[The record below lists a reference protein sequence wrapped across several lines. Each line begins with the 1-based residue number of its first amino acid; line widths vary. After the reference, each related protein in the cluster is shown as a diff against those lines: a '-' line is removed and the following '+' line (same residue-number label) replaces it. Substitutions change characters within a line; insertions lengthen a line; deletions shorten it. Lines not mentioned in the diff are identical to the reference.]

1 MKSLLVLHD
10 ASAPSFCYYG
20 SPEPKPGTKMSL
32 EIFGGVLE
40 YAAREKLALNIVC
53 GVDGLDHDMK
63 ALIEAKEI
71 PYFCYLPAAATNGYP
86 QEIPVLEA
94 HDSSG
99 VDNLTTDTHAS
110 AVLRFSRQDMG
121 ELPGIWEKLAR
132 KVYRVVVVPTDIG
145 KWNMDSIHLYEK
157 TLSRLSDKLKAI
169 YLSTGDPDIELNILS
184 DRMVLSDGSP
194 IECNAGL
201 DHLTVMPDGTL
212 SICPGFGLDGENV
225 TGTLDSGPD
234 IANKHLLSRDHAP
247 ICLGCDAHQ
256 CRRCVYINQR
266 TTLEVNTGPWQQ
278 CRAAHLE
285 REASRLLLIELKK
298 NGLFPRQKLIKEI
311 EYTDPLELVLNP
323 QKFKEQEPPEAA
335 AKKKN
340 VKKRKKADTADVK
353 KRPYVSEPP
362 QSSKPVSK
370 KIPMCKEL
378 PMANKA
384 VAKVTPEE
392 RDTIRQLHLKKSGIS
407 ELFSSLARL
416 DADTLESSPLYDKL
430 IADMGSVGLEFQAWW
445 DKMAQNYNWPTEAG
459 KKWRIDFDTCEIFLD

>member
-20 SPEPKPGTKMSL
+20 SPEPKPETKMSS
-32 EIFGGVLE
+32 EVFEKVLE

-71 PYFCYLPAAATNGYP
+71 PHFCYLPAAATNGDP

-94 HDSSG
+94 HDSAG
-99 VDNLTTDTHAS
+99 VDTLATDTHAS
-110 AVLRFSRQDMG
+110 AVLRFSRQEIG
-121 ELPGIWEKLAR
+121 ELPEIWEALAR
-132 KVYRVVVVPTDIG
+132 KVYRVVVVPTDIAM
-145 KWNMDSIHLYEK
+145 WDMDAIRLYEK
-157 TLSRLSDKLKAI
+157 TLSSLSDRLKAI

-184 DRMVLSDGSP
+184 DRMVLNDGSP

-247 ICLGCDAHQ
+247 ICLVCDAYQ

-266 TTLEVNTGPWQQ
+266 TTLEVNTGPWQI

-285 REASRLLLIELKK
+285 REASRLLLIDLKK
-298 NGLFPRQKLIKEI
+298 KGLFPRQKIIPGI
-311 EYTDPLELVLNP
+311 EYTDPLEVILNP
-323 QKFKEQEPPEAA
+323 PKFQKKEPPEVATKKKLVQKKKIA
-335 AKKKN
+335 ETAGAKK
-340 VKKRKKADTADVK
+340 RLH
-353 KRPYVSEPP
+353 VSEAQPL
-362 QSSKPVSK
+362 SKPVSK
-370 KIPMCKEL
+370 KMPMGKEL
-378 PMANKA
+378 SMANKA

-392 RDTIRQLHLKKSGIS
+392 RDSIRQLHMKKSGLS
-407 ELFSSLARL
+407 ELFASLARL
-416 DADTLESSPLYDKL
+416 DAETIESSPLYDKL
-430 IADMGSVGLEFQAWW
+430 IADMGNVSIEFQEWW
-445 DKMAQNYNWPTEAG
+445 DKMAKSYNWPTEAG
-459 KKWRIDFDTCEIFLD
+459 KKWRIDFDTCEVFLE